1 MSVITREELLRIPK
15 LRKQIAR
22 KKRCIELYETRATG
36 GAIEYKE
43 KVQSGVCDS
52 ASECLC
58 AAVDLQQELN
68 SNLLEL
74 NALVCKAYDF
84 MRTFDDVFLRDIVY
98 ARYIVGL
105 EWKDVASTFGYSNQR
120 IFQKHREI
128 LKKIIVDYS

>member
-1 MSVITREELLRIPK
+1 MSVITKEELLRIPK
-15 LRKQIAR
+15 LRKHI
-22 KKRCIELYETRATG
+22 KRTRMRIELYESKAEG

-43 KVQSGVCDS
+43 KVQSGVCDF

-84 MRTFDDVFLRDIVY
+84 MRSFDDVFLRDIVY

-105 EWKDVASTFGYSNQR
+105 EWKDVSSTFGYSNQR

-128 LKKIIVDYS
+128 LKKL

>member
-1 MSVITREELLRIPK
+1 MSTITKEELLRIPR
-15 LRKQIAR
+15 LRKHIKR
-22 KKRCIELYETRATG
+22 KMQRIELYETRATG

-43 KVQSGVCDS
+43 RVQSSVNDS

-105 EWKDVASTFGYSNQR
+105 EWKDVSSTFGYSNQR

-128 LKKIIVDYS
+128 LKKL